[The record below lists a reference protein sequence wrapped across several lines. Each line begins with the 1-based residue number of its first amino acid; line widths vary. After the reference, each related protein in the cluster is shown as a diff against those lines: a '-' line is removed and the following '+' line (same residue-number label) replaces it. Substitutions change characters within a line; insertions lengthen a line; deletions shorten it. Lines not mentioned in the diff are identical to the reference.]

1 MENKR
6 IAVLPIVETPENWE
20 GEIHAGYALEY
31 APEVYVSVYSV
42 EDFVFAGDKVYLFP
56 KQKPGKR
63 GHRGKTTYEVLCELA
78 NEAVSRGYEIEVA
91 FVTD

>member
-31 APEVYVSVYSV
+31 APEGYVSVYSV
-42 EDFVFAGDKVYLFP
+42 EDFVSAGDKVYLFP
-56 KQKPGKR
+56 KQKPGK
-63 GHRGKTTYEVLCELA
+63 GGIVGKRLMKYY
-78 NEAVSRGYEIEVA
+78 VSSQTKPFPVDMRLKWLS
-91 FVTD
+91 